1 MILILFGIIVVL
13 VVGTVLNIIFAVNEP
28 DDDIRDENDSFNEN
42 KTKEWFICASM
53 KLYFVRRYM
62 RN

>member
-13 VVGTVLNIIFAVNEP
+13 AIGTVLNIIFAANEP

-42 KTKEWFICASM
+42 KTKE
-53 KLYFVRRYM
+53 
-62 RN
+62 

>member
-1 MILILFGIIVVL
+1 MLIIFGIIVIL
-13 VVGTVLNIIFAVNEP
+13 AIGTVLNIIFAANEP
-28 DDDIRDENDSFNEN
+28 DDDIRDENIFFDEN

-62 RN
+62 VN